1 MDLRSEE
8 LTDADLVARA
18 LSDSEPSAFGVL
30 VSRHQ
35 SRVRN
40 WLRQL
45 SGDESLADD
54 LAQDT
59 FLHAWN
65 RLSTLR
71 KPDRFGAWTMK
82 IAYTQ
87 YLQGRRKES
96 SMKKMRDVLETQ
108 PSEIPA
114 YDDTTLDL
122 PQLLASV
129 SSEERA
135 ALVLCYAHGYSHS
148 EIAELI
154 EQPLGTVKSHIAR
167 GKLKIQQR
175 FGNHKANE

>member
-1 MDLRSEE
+1 VDFRFAE
-8 LTDADLVARA
+8 LTDAELVARA

-30 VSRHQ
+30 VSRYQ

-87 YLQGRRKES
+87 YLQGRRKEL
-96 SMKKMRDVLETQ
+96 SMKKIREVLEAQ
-108 PSEIPA
+108 ANEIPA
-114 YDDTTLDL
+114 YGDTTLDL
-122 PQLLASV
+122 PHLLASV

-148 EIAELI
+148 EISELI
-154 EQPLGTVKSHIAR
+154 ELPLGTVKSYIAR

-175 FGNHKANE
+175 FGEDEAK